1 MQYRHIGVLS
11 LGHMVTDINQG
22 ALPAMLPFF
31 IAAHDLSYTAAAGI
45 VFAANITSSIVQPL
59 FGHAADKFSKPWMMS
74 VGLMLAGLGLSL
86 TGFFPRYSWIM
97 LLAVVSG
104 IGIAAYHPVAA
115 RLVNFAAGDRK
126 STAMSIFGV
135 GGTGGFA
142 IGPLLVT
149 VPLLHWG
156 MKGTLVLIVPV
167 TIISIVMMTQFS
179 RFETLENDKLQK
191 SSSGLGEAP
200 EAWGAFLR
208 LTITIIGRSI
218 IFYGL
223 NTFIPIYWINGLH
236 QSKAAGAMALTL
248 LAGSGILGNLLGG
261 TLADRIGQKKVIFIG
276 FIGLTLLL
284 PSLISTDSAFIAT
297 LLLIPIGLMQSATYS
312 PTIVLG
318 QTYLPNRVGF
328 SSGVTL
334 GVAFAIGGGAV
345 PIIGKIADIY
355 GIWYAMASVACMPV
369 LTSAISFTLPEAKR
383 IQEN

>member
-1 MQYRHIGVLS
+1 MQYRNIGVLS
-11 LGHMVTDINQG
+11 LGHLVTDINQG

-31 IAAHDLSYTAAAGI
+31 IAAHDLSYAAAAGI

-59 FGHAADKFSKPWMMS
+59 FGHAADKFAKPWMMS
-74 VGLMLAGLGLSL
+74 LGLMLAGLGLAL
-86 TGFFPRYSWIM
+86 TGFFQRYSWIM

-115 RLVNFAAGDRK
+115 RLVNFAAGNRK

-156 MKGTLVLIVPV
+156 MKGTLVLTVPV
-167 TIISIVMMTQFS
+167 TIMSIVMMTQFS
-179 RFETLENDKLQK
+179 RFETLESDKLQK
-191 SSSGLGEAP
+191 TSSGLEQAV

-208 LTITIIGRSI
+208 LTITVIGRSI

-261 TLADRIGQKKVIFIG
+261 TLADRIGQKKVVLIG
-276 FIGLTLLL
+276 FTGLTLLL
-284 PSLISTDSAFIAT
+284 PLLISTDYVFIAT

-369 LTSAISFTLPEAKR
+369 LTSAISLTLPEANR
-383 IQEN
+383 IGG

>member
-1 MQYRHIGVLS
+1 
-11 LGHMVTDINQG
+11 
-22 ALPAMLPFF
+22 
-31 IAAHDLSYTAAAGI
+31 
-45 VFAANITSSIVQPL
+45 
-59 FGHAADKFSKPWMMS
+59 
-74 VGLMLAGLGLSL
+74 
-86 TGFFPRYSWIM
+86 M

-115 RLVNFAAGDRK
+115 RLVNFAAGNRK

-135 GGTGGFA
+135 GGIGGFA

-149 VPLLHWG
+149 MPLLHWG
-156 MKGTLVLIVPV
+156 MKGTFVLTLPV
-167 TIISIVMMTQFS
+167 TIMSIVMMTQLS
-179 RFETLENDKLQK
+179 RFETLESDKLQK
-191 SSSGLGEAP
+191 SSSGLEEAA

-208 LTITIIGRSI
+208 LTITVIGRSI

-236 QSKAAGAMALTL
+236 QSKATGAMALTL
-248 LAGSGILGNLLGG
+248 FAGSGILGNLLGG
-261 TLADRIGQKKVIFIG
+261 TLADRIGQKKVVLIG

-284 PSLISTDSAFIAT
+284 PLLISTDYVFIAT
-297 LLLIPIGLMQSATYS
+297 VLLIPIGLMQSATYS

-355 GIWYAMASVACMPV
+355 GVWYAMASVACMPV
-369 LTSAISFTLPEAKR
+369 LTAAISLTLPEAKR
-383 IQEN
+383 IVEKKGSKEIFSDKA